1 MGIGTILFSYALTMS
16 PYKNEELFRN
26 RYMSMTAG
34 QSVEYWNLRQEMLT
48 PKYNL
53 EDYGLTLLLL
63 SLVVY
68 FLIRKN
74 NWQFELIIQAKY
86 FLLLAFLLPFTIT
99 GGFMFDMVQQVQ
111 REEVPHWADSLGIP
125 LMAVPGIF
133 ISTLLFSFIHLVY
146 LIRVPFYSKVL
157 NVLSAIAQLWLWL
170 LVTLFLIFLCLSLVM
185 GAYWYA
191 IPAVLWAYF
200 YYSLMKKAT

>member
-1 MGIGTILFSYALTMS
+1 MS
-16 PYKNEELFRN
+16 PYKNEEFFRN

-34 QSVEYWNLRQEMLT
+34 QSVEYWSLRQEMLT
-48 PKYNL
+48 SKYNL
-53 EDYGLTLLLL
+53 EDYGLTLILL

-68 FLIRKN
+68 FIIRKN
-74 NWQFELIIQAKY
+74 NWQFKLIIQAKY
-86 FLLLAFLLPFTIT
+86 FLSLAFLIPFVTT
-99 GGFMFDMVQQVQ
+99 GGFIFDMVQQVQ

-125 LMAVPGIF
+125 LMVVPGIL
-133 ISTLLFSFIHLVY
+133 INTLLFSFIHLVY

-170 LVTLFLIFLCLSLVM
+170 LVTLFLIFLCLSLAM

-191 IPAVLWAYF
+191 IPAGLWAYF